1 MPEAPDILFNV
12 LFLNQ
17 ILNNC
22 IVKQIIHNQNK
33 LTFPNGFNGNILNI
47 NSNGKLFW
55 LFVKGNNSNYYIH
68 IHFGLTGW
76 IYLKSTNN
84 TRYEINLVNEHNK
97 NINLYIDDKI
107 NLSSVKILNENEHL
121 QIIEK
126 LGIDIFSSNFTS
138 ELFLQKIKSKNTLL
152 ASFLLNQHI
161 FSGIGNYIKN
171 EVLHLSELNVKVKTN
186 QLTNNEINILYHN
199 ILFVSYSVLMSL
211 LKDNNI
217 NNNVINNYL
226 DKFINKPL
234 NLNIPYEYVIYKRK
248 MTKDGIKVNKIKVA
262 GRDTYCIDKYC

>member
-12 LFLNQ
+12 FFLNQ

-22 IVKQIIHNQNK
+22 IVKKIIHNDNNI
-33 LTFPNGFNGNILNI
+33 TFPDDFVGNILNI

-55 LFVKGNNSNYYIH
+55 LFVKGNNKNYYIH

-76 IYLKSTNN
+76 IYLKSTDN
-84 TRYEINLVNEHNK
+84 TRYVINLVDENNK

-107 NLSSVKILNENEHL
+107 NLSSIKILNENEHS
-121 QIIEK
+121 QTINK
-126 LGIDIFSSNFTS
+126 LGVDIFSSNFTS

-171 EVLHLSELNVKVKTN
+171 EVLYLSKLNVKIKTN
-186 QLTNNEINILYHN
+186 QLTNNQINILYHS

-211 LKDNNI
+211 LKSSNI
-217 NNNVINNYL
+217 NTDITNNYF
-226 DKFINKPL
+226 DKFINKPI
-234 NLNIPYEYVIYKRK
+234 NLNVPYEYVIYKK
-248 MTKDGIKVNKIKVA
+248 KITSDGIKVNKIKIA
-262 GRDTYCIDKYC
+262 GRDTYCTDEYC